1 MKAVTIDNLDIK
13 DHLRWA
19 QDQEILDTVWVEE
32 TNIITSQPEIM
43 GMSMIFPS
51 KLEELFELQRKNQ
64 HWASFCP
71 PKNFHLFGKHFF
83 SYRLFSTIHW
93 ENEEFSDTEEGSEE
107 DSKKQQKPNH
117 DLIQAVLHIKTLGN
131 QSSSLFEKDKT
142 AVLNLLESIQWINEL
157 LGQIHGLKLQYQKG

>member
-19 QDQEILDTVWVEE
+19 QDQEMTLETSWIEE
-32 TNIITSQPEIM
+32 TNIVTSQPEIM

-64 HWASFCP
+64 HWASFSP
-71 PKNFHLFGKHFF
+71 PSNFHLFGKHFF

-93 ENEEFSDTEEGSEE
+93 EEEELEDTEEEQELS
-107 DSKKQQKPNH
+107 H
-117 DLIQAVLHIKTLGN
+117 DLIQAVIRIKQLGG

-142 AVLNLLESIQWINEL
+142 AVLNLLESIKWINLL
-157 LGQIHGLKLQYQKG
+157 LGQIHTLKLRYQKG